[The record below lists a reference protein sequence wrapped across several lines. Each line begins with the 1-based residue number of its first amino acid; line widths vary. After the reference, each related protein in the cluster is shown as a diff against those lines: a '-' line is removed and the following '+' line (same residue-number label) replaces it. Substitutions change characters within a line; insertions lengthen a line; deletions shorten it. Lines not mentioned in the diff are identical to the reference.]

1 MTEFKADIG
10 AGVSIITLGTIGL
23 LVANF
28 IKSYKNNEDISIFN
42 ISTFCLIL
50 SGIFIIYNDSI
61 IKRPAYLK
69 RFSSF
74 GKLEKAF
81 NIIGNT
87 LFDFGIILLLFGV
100 GILFISQLETASFI
114 KNNFII
120 LILLLIIF
128 FIINYRY
135 RRDFEN

>member
-28 IKSYKNNEDISIFN
+28 IKSYKINEDISIFN

-81 NIIGNT
+81 NIVGNT